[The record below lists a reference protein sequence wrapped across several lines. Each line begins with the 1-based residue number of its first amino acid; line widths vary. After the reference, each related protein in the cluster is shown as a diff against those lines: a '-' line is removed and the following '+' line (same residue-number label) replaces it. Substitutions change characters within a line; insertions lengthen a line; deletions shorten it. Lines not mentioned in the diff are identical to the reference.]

1 LDISTSINESEKM
14 VDEPTNK
21 RRRLTEDECA
31 QTSHHGNK
39 HHPLF
44 SPGEE
49 RARIDFGFE
58 NMDPFLSPATASSWP
73 FDEFA
78 HDPDYLASQEALR
91 SLMFDTARSTAPTRA
106 GTPTDGDGSAGT
118 LNVKRVLADGRR
130 VLYLKNYMSQV
141 APWVSV
147 PFTSS
152 GSTHMN
158 YVSRES
164 MWRCIVKA
172 ET

>member
-1 LDISTSINESEKM
+1 M
-14 VDEPTNK
+14 ADEPMNK
-21 RRRLTEDECA
+21 RRRLAEDNNTQA
-31 QTSHHGNK
+31 PYDGYK
-39 HHPLF
+39 HLPLF
-44 SPGEE
+44 SPDEE
-49 RARIDFGFE
+49 RARTDFGFE

-91 SLMFDTARSTAPTRA
+91 SLMFDTARSVAPTRA
-106 GTPTDGDGSAGT
+106 GTPMDGGDDSAGM

-147 PFTSS
+147 PPFHSARLMSAMLTSRAC
-152 GSTHMN
+152 GDT
-158 YVSRES
+158 V
-164 MWRCIVKA
+164 
-172 ET
+172 